1 MGDQNGA
8 SRSSRPES
16 WKNGRLPVDQVP
28 QQDWR
33 EDSLGGGGGCSRASR
48 GTGGMQAGSA
58 TLRHWRRRCD
68 SSVTHARMGSI
79 RLLPTCVLPFSRLS
93 GTEGDP
99 GDTVM
104 LAQEVC
110 GALLAGLQN

>member
-8 SRSSRPES
+8 SHSSRS
-16 WKNGRLPVDQVP
+16 GVGKDGCLPVNQVP

-33 EDSLGGGGGCSRASR
+33 EDRLQGE
-48 GTGGMQAGSA
+48 GTGGMMQAGSA

-79 RLLPTCVLPFSRLS
+79 RLLPTCVLPLSSRLS
-93 GTEGDP
+93 GTEKGDP
-99 GDTVM
+99 GDTVV
-104 LAQEVC
+104 LAQVVC
-110 GALLAGLQN
+110 GTLLAGLQD